1 MGLAIADAATR
12 RSTLILTATSGVVVN
27 SNTPAVQSSIQTID
41 ETYTAIAEEA
51 RRYAVD
57 APRLAL
63 SHELGRSTS
72 VAPPTLSSL
81 EKLALVHSLHRS

>member
-1 MGLAIADAATR
+1 
-12 RSTLILTATSGVVVN
+12 
-27 SNTPAVQSSIQTID
+27 
-41 ETYTAIAEEA
+41 
-51 RRYAVD
+51 VD

-72 VAPPTLSSL
+72 VAPPTLTSL